1 VGGMNAISV
10 LIVAGLAVAV
20 GLVLIVRGLTG
31 SADQPA
37 STPPIL
43 EAWRARLSEPKTVR
57 RLGIAFGAAV
67 LAGVFTGWPAAALLA
82 GGVVWFAPQLMGRD
96 TSTKTEVARTEAI
109 ASFAETGTPRSSVV
123 RSFDSG
129 AVLSMASR
137 ALATIPITAS
147 NPAEVV
153 NQPTRFLLLHSTHSH
168 RATPSANRSKSGKYA
183 GNV

>member
-1 VGGMNAISV
+1 MNAISV

-37 STPPIL
+37 STPPNL

-109 ASFAETGTPRSSVV
+109 ASFAELLRDTLSAAAGLEQSILASATAAPEPIREQV
-123 RSFDSG
+123 G
-129 AVLSMASR
+129 AMAGLLR
-137 ALATIPITAS
+137 AGGALEDALRRFAADLADPTADLII
-147 NPAEVV
+147 AA
-153 NQPTRFLLLHSTHSH
+153 LL
-168 RATPSANRSKSGKYA
+168 
-183 GNV
+183 